1 MKQMTEAHEKSEAA
15 RNEGGRRLS
24 AEAEARIAEARARRE
39 EARRRFFEAR
49 ERLYALNGRPRR

>member
-1 MKQMTEAHEKSEAA
+1 VTEAHEKPEAA
-15 RNEGGRRLS
+15 RNEGERRLS

-49 ERLYALNGRPRR
+49 DRLYALNGHARR